1 MLEVENREQLK
12 RIAEIIGSDI
22 GTWSVGSF
30 PILSLQ
36 MEEPLSFDHMAII
49 VDYLRSLKKRG
60 VLDLSIVSTDM
71 LPVVQTW
78 LAYKKEKNQSYKP
91 TGFKSFYKKLCEL
104 SGNDPQKAMA
114 IIEQS
119 MANNYAGI
127 FELKQ
132 SNNYGRETITE
143 KMQRTVKNATE
154 FKQRIDANIGREAD
168 VDSGG
173 SDEVW

>member
-1 MLEVENREQLK
+1 MLEVDNRKQLE
-12 RIAEIIGSDI
+12 RIAEILGCDINEWSIGAY
-22 GTWSVGSF
+22 
-30 PILSLQ
+30 PIRALQ
-36 MEEPLSFDHMAII
+36 MEEPLSFDHMAVI
-49 VDYLRSLKKRG
+49 VDYLRSLKKRDL
-60 VLDLSIVSTDM
+60 LDLSIVSTDM

-78 LAYKKEKNQSYKP
+78 LSYKREKKQSYKP

-127 FELKQ
+127 FEVKQ
-132 SNNYGRETITE
+132 NSNYGRETITD
-143 KMQRTVKNATE
+143 KIKRTVEGANE

-168 VDSGG
+168 VGG
-173 SDEVW
+173 RDSDEVW